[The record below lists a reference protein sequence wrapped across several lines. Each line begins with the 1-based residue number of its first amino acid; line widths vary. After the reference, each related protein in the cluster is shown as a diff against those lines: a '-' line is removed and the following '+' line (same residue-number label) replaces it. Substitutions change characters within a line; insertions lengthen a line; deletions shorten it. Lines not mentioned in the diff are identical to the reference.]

1 MSPKT
6 TTALRLDSDLLD
18 AMRRVRE
25 EVGIPVTT
33 QLEKAASEWLKR
45 RGVKVKAP
53 RKGRK
58 R

>member
-1 MSPKT
+1 VSPKI

-18 AMRRVRE
+18 AMRGVKE

-33 QLEKAASEWLKR
+33 QLEKAAREWLKR
-45 RGVKVKAP
+45 RGVKVKTS